1 MNNSCFLHC
10 AFFSWERFSSTVIF
24 ILVNTSNKACFLLHC
39 FCFKNI
45 LVSWQANGFKEKK
58 KRPDYKSFCLLPSW
72 SVHVPLISLR
82 TINNKKKKNLK
93 KRSSEWNKSEAAI
106 KHSWTRL
113 IKKLECYLLH
123 FSVIKQNS
131 KSKGKHTAISCKSI

>member
-82 TINNKKKKNLK
+82 TINNKKKKK
-93 KRSSEWNKSEAAI
+93 KKKKELWVKQKWSCNQTLMNSANKEVRMLFV
-106 KHSWTRL
+106 TFQ
-113 IKKLECYLLH
+113 CYKT
-123 FSVIKQNS
+123 KQ
-131 KSKGKHTAISCKSI
+131 